1 MALDP
6 NRWTMKTQEAFNQ
19 ATAAEGEQQPRGHSR
34 PPPRRAA
41 PPGEVGV
48 VLPILARAGKQPLA
62 VRNAADE
69 AVAQLPKAYG
79 SDVRLSRTLQ
89 STFDAADRARAE
101 MGDEYLSTEHLLLA
115 LADDLDIGRED
126 LLAALREVRGSHR
139 VTSQNPE
146 EQFRRPREVRPR
158 PHRGGAQG
166 QARPRHRS

>member
-19 ATAAEGEQQPRGHSR
+19 ASEAA
-34 PPPRRAA
+34 RANSN
-41 PPGEVGV
+41 PEVTNDHLLAALLRQEEGV

-62 VRNAADE
+62 VRNAADD
-69 AVAQLPKAYG
+69 AVARLPKAYG
-79 SDVRLSRTLQ
+79 SDVRLARTLQ

-146 EQFRRPREVRPR
+146 EQF
-158 PHRGGAQG
+158 GALEKYG
-166 QARPRHRS
+166 RDLVEAARKGKLDPV